1 MMGEMK
7 WKSWISL
14 AILVLVLLMPI
25 GVSAQGSG
33 PTDDE
38 VNAVAKQLY
47 CPVCENI
54 PLDACGTVACEQ
66 WRGIIRDQ
74 LADGWT
80 EDQIKDYFVGQYGDR
95 VLAEPP
101 RTGFNWLIYIV
112 PLVIFLIGGF
122 LFFRG
127 FQKWR
132 STGMDRDQS
141 RKAKK
146 PSVPDKP
153 SDADIKRVEEEL
165 LKRAKE

>member
-1 MMGEMK
+1 MTVEINR
-7 WKSWISL
+7 KSWIVL
-14 AILVLVLLMPI
+14 AILILVVLIPV
-25 GVSAQGSG
+25 GVSAQDAG

-54 PLDACGTVACEQ
+54 PLDACGTQACEQ

-74 LADGWT
+74 LADGRT
-80 EDQIKDYFVGQYGDR
+80 EDEIKAYFVAQYGDG

-101 RTGFNWLIYIV
+101 RTGFNWLIYIG
-112 PLVIFLIGGF
+112 LLAIFLIGGF

-127 FQKWR
+127 FRQWR
-132 STGMDRDQS
+132 LSGLDSDQDR
-141 RKAKK
+141 KVKK
-146 PSVPDKP
+146 PSKPDKL
-153 SDADIKRVEEEL
+153 SDEDIKRVEEEL